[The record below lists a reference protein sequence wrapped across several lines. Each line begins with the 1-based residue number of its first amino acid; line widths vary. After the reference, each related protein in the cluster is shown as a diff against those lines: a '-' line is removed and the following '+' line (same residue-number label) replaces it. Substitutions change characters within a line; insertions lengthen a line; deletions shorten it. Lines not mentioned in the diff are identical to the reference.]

1 MVQKAKYPL
10 GDVKELVNE
19 YLAGN
24 KRTVVFSAPPSSIK
38 RVARVFLCDESEA
51 AILIVRGILQ
61 VENESFS
68 RAFVQWEMVVDE
80 YGLESFMGHNW
91 YVKLAI
97 VEVDCGRVLDEIS
110 FHPLEKPMKV
120 ADGRV
125 LGVTWTTAKP
135 SK

>member
-1 MVQKAKYPL
+1 MAQTAKYPL
-10 GDVKELVNE
+10 DDVKALVEE

-24 KRTVVFSAPPSSIK
+24 RRAAVFSAPPSSVK
-38 RVARVFLCDESEA
+38 RVARVFVCDEGEA
-51 AILIVRGILQ
+51 AKLIMRGILKLDD
-61 VENESFS
+61 ESFS

-97 VEVDCGRVLDEIS
+97 VEEDGGRVLDEIS
-110 FHPLEKPMKV
+110 FHPLDKPMKV

-125 LGVTWTTAKP
+125 LGVTWAADKP
-135 SK
+135 NK